1 MSEEKENL
9 KRLRTCFRTAFGERM
24 KRYGFDRHGGG
35 MYYEKTDYGRRG
47 VMLLDYLRFGSLQ
60 VGANMTVTL
69 TDVEALLFEYRTK
82 VEGDTNLKRPEIQ
95 TLSENL
101 GNIRGGIFRQWSNYN
116 DTDIEE
122 TLDAVQ
128 KLIDDYGLAFLATID
143 SPEKA
148 LERILETTRRKTV
161 LGHPTFWWEKAFALM
176 FVLDRRDLFDEYL
189 PIFDRLVVNKSTIT
203 TEYIKYKGW
212 IEEEWSDRRTTE

>member
-1 MSEEKENL
+1 
-9 KRLRTCFRTAFGERM
+9 
-24 KRYGFDRHGGG
+24 
-35 MYYEKTDYGRRG
+35 
-47 VMLLDYLRFGSLQ
+47 MLLDYFRFGSLQ
-60 VGANMTVTL
+60 VQANMTVTL

-82 VEGDTNLKRPEIQ
+82 VRGDTDLKRPEIQ

-116 DTDIEE
+116 DPDIEE
-122 TLDAVQ
+122 TLDAIQ

-148 LERILETTRRKTV
+148 LERILETTRSKTV

-189 PIFDRLVVNKSTIT
+189 PIFDRLVVNTGKIM
-203 TEYIKYKGW
+203 TEYIKYKDW
-212 IEEEWSDRRTTE
+212 IEEKWSDRRTTV